1 MYYRYLP
8 CLILSHDF
16 DEKSDFLNY
25 EFSNRLPAITQL
37 KKWSSSKEGVGSRE
51 DVTSSNQRTQQ
62 LDGIIFSKA
71 SVDKK
76 HTTRDKTW
84 PLHSSSA
91 YLSSH
96 VCLDVLI
103 GWRHIL
109 HRPNSLL
116 NSAAFEWSNGGQS
129 FWELVVQK
137 VGFLVKIMA

>member
-37 KKWSSSKEGVGSRE
+37 KKRSSSKEGVGSRE

-76 HTTRDKTW
+76 HTTRDKT
-84 PLHSSSA
+84 
-91 YLSSH
+91 
-96 VCLDVLI
+96 
-103 GWRHIL
+103 
-109 HRPNSLL
+109 
-116 NSAAFEWSNGGQS
+116 
-129 FWELVVQK
+129 
-137 VGFLVKIMA
+137 